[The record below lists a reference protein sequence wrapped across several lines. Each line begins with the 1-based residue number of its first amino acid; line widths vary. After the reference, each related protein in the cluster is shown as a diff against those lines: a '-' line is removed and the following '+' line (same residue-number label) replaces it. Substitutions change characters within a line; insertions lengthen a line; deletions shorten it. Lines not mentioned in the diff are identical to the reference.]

1 MKKIFTFLVIF
12 ILAISGIGLN
22 VFAEK
27 NDLKFNKT
35 SITISDT
42 VFQLKDGYV
51 GIYCEESTSFLMQ
64 SGKPLIPIFSQ
75 SFTYPIG
82 TKILDFNVN
91 FDVKEYLLPAK
102 IEPAPTPVPL
112 SLEIEN
118 EIFSFTLPDEEIY
131 SSSDPFPSEKYS
143 VRHGMGLK
151 DGKHVIYLNID
162 CFCQYIPT
170 KDIIFIPEKI
180 NIEVKYLE
188 PSESFFNENEYDMLI
203 ITDEKFATAL
213 DRLVEHKNNVGVKT
227 IIETTQEIYP
237 NYEGRDEA
245 EDIKLRIKDAIEDWG
260 IKYVL
265 LAGGRK
271 GQTYQWYIPDRIVS
285 NDDYSCYE
293 VGYSS
298 DLYYADI
305 YEIDE
310 QGRPQFS
317 SWDPNGNDLF
327 AEWNEEYGG
336 PFEIIDYYPD
346 VYVGRIP
353 FRYTWEVDIVIDKI
367 IGYEKF
373 ACDEWF
379 KNVVVVAGDTYPPNR
394 CPDSPPIGVYEGEIC
409 TNVTAKIFEKTGFNV
424 TRLWTSTGTF
434 SCAEDVQKAIN
445 NGCGWVHF
453 SGHGNPALWGNFLP
467 DAGCG
472 SDFVYGVIFTDIAAG
487 KYSNDFELPMMIV
500 GGCHTAQFN
509 VSMQQLLVE
518 TSQAKFHR
526 LEWIPSDLCSWFLLK
541 KGGGSIACIGS
552 TGITYGFI
560 DKWVTEGLYGWL
572 CPHFADVY
580 VNQKKNTTGEI
591 WGQGITDYLN
601 KGGSLIDDVNE
612 DGLDRKTVEETVL
625 MGDPS
630 LKLGGYQL
638 DEFHDKVT
646 VNIDGKKYNKEEPI
660 EPCEAPIW
668 NIGQSWVYK
677 LKNLDFALSETE
689 GRDIYLHLDS
699 GYINLEVFNQSNYSY
714 FVKFNT
720 KKINFVTDIY
730 FDYYINGTDPFV
742 STFNM
747 DNAYLSGDIAIDK
760 KTLGIQEIQAEL
772 DFRINTSY
780 LPVKLPPILKLLFP
794 EIPLK
799 VNIDLKFDK
808 PFYDEPYCFINFPM
822 EIGHEWGLSYNELI
836 IDGSVE
842 SGYLKLF
849 YFLDVIS
856 NFLGKDLFPIEQ
868 DKYLPS
874 INLKELFKD
883 CGIPTDVELYEVD
896 TVFRNAPFVC
906 KSYCN
911 VTVPAGTFD
920 AYEISVNSDM
930 ADFYYSPEVGNIVKS
945 TACLADFIPHLKNVE
960 IELVDFSNPTIDN

>member
-27 NDLKFNKT
+27 NDFKTNKT
-35 SITISDT
+35 SITNSDP
-42 VFQLKDGYV
+42 VIQLRDGYV

-64 SGKPLIPIFSQ
+64 SGRPLIPIFSQ
-75 SFTYPIG
+75 TFTYPIG
-82 TKILDFNVN
+82 TKIFDVNVN

-102 IEPAPTPVPL
+102 IEPAPNPVPL
-112 SLEIEN
+112 SFEIEN
-118 EIFSFTLPDEEIY
+118 EISPPALPDEEIY

-180 NIEVKYLE
+180 NIEVKYQE
-188 PSESFFNENEYDMLI
+188 PSESFFNESEYDMLI

-213 DRLVEHKNNVGVKT
+213 DRLVEHKNNIGVKT

-271 GQTYQWYIPDRIVS
+271 GQTYEWYIPDRVVS
-285 NDDYSCYE
+285 NDDDSYE
-293 VGYSS
+293 LGYSS

-310 QGRPQFS
+310 QGKPQFS

-327 AEWNEEYGG
+327 AEASEYWY
-336 PFEIIDYYPD
+336 PFEIIDHYPD

-353 FRYTWEVDIVIDKI
+353 FRYAWEVDIVIDKI
-367 IGYEKF
+367 IGYEKY
-373 ACDEWF
+373 ASDEWF
-379 KNVVVVAGDTYPPNR
+379 KNVVAVAGDTYTPSRWPNWG
-394 CPDSPPIGVYEGEIC
+394 IYEGEIS
-409 TNVTAKIFEKTGFNV
+409 TDVTAKIFEKAGFNV
-424 TRLWTSTGTF
+424 TRLWTSLGTF
-434 SCAEDVQKAIN
+434 SCAEDVQKSIS
-445 NGCGWVHF
+445 NGSGWVHF
-453 SGHGNPALWGNFLP
+453 SGLGNPALWGSYLP
-467 DAGCG
+467 DAQSYEDFICG
-472 SDFVYGVIFTDIAAG
+472 VRFTDIARG
-487 KYSNDFELPMMIV
+487 KYTNDFQLPMMIV
-500 GGCHTAQFN
+500 DGCRTAQFN
-509 VSMQQLLVE
+509 VTMQQLFDQTMEEIVG
-518 TSQAKFHR
+518 R
-526 LEWIPSDLCSWFLLK
+526 LAWIPSDLCSWFLLN

-552 TGITYGFI
+552 TGITYGFM

-601 KGGSLIDDVNE
+601 KGGSLIEDVNE
-612 DGLDRKTVEETVL
+612 DCVDRKTVEETVL
-625 MGDPS
+625 IGDPS

-638 DEFHDKVT
+638 DEFYDKKT
-646 VNIDGKKYNKEEPI
+646 VNFDGKKYNKEEPI

-677 LKNLDFALSETE
+677 LKNLDFALSETV
-689 GRDIYLHLDS
+689 GRDIYLHVDS
-699 GYINLEVFNQSNYSY
+699 GYIDLEVFNQSNYSY

-720 KKINFVTDIY
+720 KKINCVTNIY
-730 FDYYINGTDPFV
+730 FDYYINGTNPFV

-747 DNAYLSGDIAIDK
+747 DNAYLTGDIVIDK
-760 KTLGIQEIQAEL
+760 KTLGIQEIQAQL
-772 DFRINTSY
+772 DFRIDTSY
-780 LPVKLPPILKLLFP
+780 LPIKLPPILKFLFR

-799 VNIDLKFDK
+799 VNINLKFDL
-808 PFYDEPYCFINFPM
+808 PFSDEPYSFINFPI
-822 EIGHEWGLSYNELI
+822 ETGHEWGLSYNKLI
-836 IDGSVE
+836 INGSAE
-842 SGYLKLF
+842 SGCLKLF
-849 YFLDVIS
+849 YLLDVIS
-856 NFLGKDLFPIEQ
+856 NFLGKDIFPTEQ
-868 DKYLPS
+868 DKYLPF
-874 INLKELFKD
+874 IDLKELFKD
-883 CGIPTDVELYEVD
+883 HGILTDLELYEVD

-945 TACLADFIPHLKNVE
+945 TAYLADFIPHLKNVE
-960 IELVDFSNPTIDN
+960 LELVDFSKPIIDD